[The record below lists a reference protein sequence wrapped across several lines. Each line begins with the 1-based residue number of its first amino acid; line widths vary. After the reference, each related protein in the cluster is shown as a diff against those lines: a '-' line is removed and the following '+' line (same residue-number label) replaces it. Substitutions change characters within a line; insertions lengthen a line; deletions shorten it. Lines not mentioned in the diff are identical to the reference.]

1 MTSAGVSIKRQM
13 DDVNKQIL
21 QLEPSVK
28 MKNPHYRPP
37 MPGQGTPLKN
47 ANGQIKVGEKVYS
60 LKLTCNST
68 MIKGDSLV
76 RKITLNLVSSSFLL
90 FTEYSF

>member
-1 MTSAGVSIKRQM
+1 LRTQYSSLGPNSQMTSAGVSIKRQL

-28 MKNPHYRPP
+28 MKNPSYRPP

-47 ANGQIKVGEKVYS
+47 ANGQVKVG
-60 LKLTCNST
+60 KLS
-68 MIKGDSLV
+68 KP
-76 RKITLNLVSSSFLL
+76 RF
-90 FTEYSF
+90 

>member
-21 QLEPSVK
+21 QLEPIVK

-47 ANGQIKVGEKVYS
+47 ANGQIKVGEKTY
-60 LKLTCNST
+60 L
-68 MIKGDSLV
+68 
-76 RKITLNLVSSSFLL
+76 
-90 FTEYSF
+90 